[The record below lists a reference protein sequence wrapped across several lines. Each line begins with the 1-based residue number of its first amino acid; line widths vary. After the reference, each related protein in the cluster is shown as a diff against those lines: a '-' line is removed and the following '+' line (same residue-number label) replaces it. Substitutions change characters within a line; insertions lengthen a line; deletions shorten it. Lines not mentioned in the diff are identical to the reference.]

1 MNRNT
6 QRIAI
11 VDYGMG
17 NIRSVKRK
25 FSELGYKAES
35 VTNPDDVLLADK
47 LVLPGV
53 GHFANGVNQLKMR
66 GLWDVIDEKVRKQNT
81 PVLGICLG
89 MQLMAKHS
97 EEGNAEG
104 FGWLDAEVVRFNID
118 NKLKYKI
125 PHIGWNNSEL
135 QNNSF
140 FTKGLR
146 SDKLYYFVHAYH
158 LVCHDKSE
166 ILGTTSYENNFT
178 SIAGK
183 NHIIGVQFH
192 PEKSHDS
199 ANELINQFALYNCV

>member
-135 QNNSF
+135 QNESF

-146 SDKLYYFVHAYH
+146 PDKLYYFVHAYH

-199 ANELINQFALYNCV
+199 ANELINQFASYNCV